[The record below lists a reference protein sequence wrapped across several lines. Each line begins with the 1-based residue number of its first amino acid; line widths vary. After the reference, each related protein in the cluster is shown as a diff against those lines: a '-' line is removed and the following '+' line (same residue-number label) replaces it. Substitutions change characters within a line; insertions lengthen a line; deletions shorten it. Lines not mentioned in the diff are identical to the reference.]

1 MNLLRTSSQ
10 KRLFRSVIVY
20 FLTFCMFFNASLPV
34 VLAGPEGAQVVN
46 GDVAIQQSGYNTT
59 ITASDKA
66 IINYSSFDIA
76 RPEIVQFIQPDTS
89 ASVLNRILSA
99 NPTNINGT
107 LLANGRV
114 FFVNPA
120 GVYFGNGAQ
129 VNVNQLVASALN
141 ITDADFIN
149 GRYNFVGGEGS
160 VINEGDI
167 FAEKVYLIGR
177 QVANSG
183 SISCPAGYVVMASGD
198 RVFLGEPG
206 SDIVLEIEGPSLPES
221 ADPIEGSGVLNEG
234 TVEAAG
240 GTIVLAAAGDIYSQA
255 ISNVGSLSVSNDTGN
270 AGGIKLTTADGDV
283 TNTGTI
289 EASGS
294 EGGQIAMEGT
304 RVGQFGT
311 IHADG
316 TESHGGNVD
325 LMASDVVAL
334 SSGSLTTANAGTNG
348 DGGEVIVY
356 SPDTALFRD
365 GAKIEVKG
373 GSESGNG
380 GFVEVSGRE
389 HVEVYGIA
397 DRTAVNGESGMLL
410 IDPANIAITDNG
422 VDDTTWTGEDFAPT
436 NPAGSPS
443 QIDIDTLETH
453 LDSGDTT
460 ITTTWDDQGDSIT
473 NPDPGEAGNVTFNA
487 NRDLKDG
494 VAGGSNNSLTIN
506 ADGSII
512 FMANSGINFTGSGDV
527 TLNVGSGGSVD
538 LDADISLG
546 GGTLSGNAATVNVQ
560 SNAAQIQDGIN
571 VAATGAA
578 INVAAGTYTESVT
591 VDEEVSVIGVGDTT
605 IIQPVVDA
613 DGITITADNVLIK
626 DLKVSTSNSG

>member
-183 SISCPAGYVVMASGD
+183 SISCP
-198 RVFLGEPG
+198 
-206 SDIVLEIEGPSLPES
+206 
-221 ADPIEGSGVLNEG
+221 
-234 TVEAAG
+234 
-240 GTIVLAAAGDIYSQA
+240 
-255 ISNVGSLSVSNDTGN
+255 
-270 AGGIKLTTADGDV
+270 
-283 TNTGTI
+283 
-289 EASGS
+289 
-294 EGGQIAMEGT
+294 
-304 RVGQFGT
+304 
-311 IHADG
+311 
-316 TESHGGNVD
+316 
-325 LMASDVVAL
+325 
-334 SSGSLTTANAGTNG
+334 
-348 DGGEVIVY
+348 
-356 SPDTALFRD
+356 
-365 GAKIEVKG
+365 
-373 GSESGNG
+373 
-380 GFVEVSGRE
+380 
-389 HVEVYGIA
+389 
-397 DRTAVNGESGMLL
+397 
-410 IDPANIAITDNG
+410 
-422 VDDTTWTGEDFAPT
+422 
-436 NPAGSPS
+436 
-443 QIDIDTLETH
+443 
-453 LDSGDTT
+453 
-460 ITTTWDDQGDSIT
+460 
-473 NPDPGEAGNVTFNA
+473 
-487 NRDLKDG
+487 
-494 VAGGSNNSLTIN
+494 
-506 ADGSII
+506 
-512 FMANSGINFTGSGDV
+512 
-527 TLNVGSGGSVD
+527 
-538 LDADISLG
+538 
-546 GGTLSGNAATVNVQ
+546 
-560 SNAAQIQDGIN
+560 
-571 VAATGAA
+571 
-578 INVAAGTYTESVT
+578 
-591 VDEEVSVIGVGDTT
+591 
-605 IIQPVVDA
+605 
-613 DGITITADNVLIK
+613 
-626 DLKVSTSNSG
+626 

>member
-34 VLAGPEGAQVVN
+34 VLAGPDGAVVVN
-46 GDVAIQQSGYNTT
+46 GDVSIQQSGYNTT
-59 ITASDKA
+59 ITASDRA
-66 IINYSSFDIA
+66 IINYSSFDIS

-183 SISCPAGYVVMASGD
+183 SISCPSGYVVMASGD

-240 GTIVLAAAGDIYSQA
+240 GKIVLAAAGDIYSQA
-255 ISNVGSLSVSNDTGN
+255 ISNVGSLSVSNDMGN
-270 AGGIKLTTADGDV
+270 AGEIKLTAVDGDV

-311 IHADG
+311 VQADG
-316 TESHGGNVD
+316 TDSHGGSVA
-325 LMASDVVAL
+325 LTASEVVAL
-334 SSGSLTTANAGTNG
+334 SSDSLTTANA
-348 DGGEVIVY
+348 
-356 SPDTALFRD
+356 
-365 GAKIEVKG
+365 
-373 GSESGNG
+373 
-380 GFVEVSGRE
+380 
-389 HVEVYGIA
+389 
-397 DRTAVNGESGMLL
+397 
-410 IDPANIAITDNG
+410 
-422 VDDTTWTGEDFAPT
+422 
-436 NPAGSPS
+436 
-443 QIDIDTLETH
+443 
-453 LDSGDTT
+453 
-460 ITTTWDDQGDSIT
+460 
-473 NPDPGEAGNVTFNA
+473 
-487 NRDLKDG
+487 
-494 VAGGSNNSLTIN
+494 
-506 ADGSII
+506 
-512 FMANSGINFTGSGDV
+512 
-527 TLNVGSGGSVD
+527 
-538 LDADISLG
+538 
-546 GGTLSGNAATVNVQ
+546 
-560 SNAAQIQDGIN
+560 
-571 VAATGAA
+571 
-578 INVAAGTYTESVT
+578 
-591 VDEEVSVIGVGDTT
+591 
-605 IIQPVVDA
+605 
-613 DGITITADNVLIK
+613 
-626 DLKVSTSNSG
+626 